1 MHSNN
6 SGISSVSLIYLFTC
20 VEDIPTVKD
29 LRADKVVNIS
39 AKKEIGFDAI
49 SSSLE
54 EIINNQRRYIETV
67 ISYDKAGMINKIRKC
82 GTVLE
87 EDYREDGIFVRA
99 YVDNTLNI

>member
-1 MHSNN
+1 MILIGIDIGKNFHTFSIVSRD
-6 SGISSVSLIYLFTC
+6 SGEILLQ
-20 VEDIPTVKD
+20 PTEFPNT
-29 LRADKVVNIS
+29 AS
-39 AKKEIGFDAI
+39 GFSTLCAH
-49 SSSLE
+49 L
-54 EIINNQRRYIETV
+54 